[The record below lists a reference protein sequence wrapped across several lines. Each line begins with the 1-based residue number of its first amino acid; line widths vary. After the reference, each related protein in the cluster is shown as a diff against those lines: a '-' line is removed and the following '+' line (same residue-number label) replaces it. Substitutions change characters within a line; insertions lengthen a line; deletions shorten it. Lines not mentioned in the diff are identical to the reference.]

1 NYFVR
6 PHQRQKTLLN
16 VSFRSTERQTPNSE
30 VNFYMGNLAHNNLD
44 TGTTGH
50 RVSFKCC
57 DPVSLL
63 ILKDRKRIKA

>member
-1 NYFVR
+1 EMMVVILTPVDGIIRWLPRGF
-6 PHQRQKTLLN
+6 
-16 VSFRSTERQTPNSE
+16 SCSPNSE

>member
-1 NYFVR
+1 MTYPSIEIVYFDNVIT
-6 PHQRQKTLLN
+6 QKN
-16 VSFRSTERQTPNSE
+16 PANSE

>member
-1 NYFVR
+1 MTYPSIEIVYFD
-6 PHQRQKTLLN
+6 N
-16 VSFRSTERQTPNSE
+16 VITKKNPANSE